1 MMKKGFTL
9 VELLAVITILGLL
22 GLIVGL
28 SITSSIRGVRKET
41 SETQK
46 NNILT
51 AAKNWAADNI
61 YILPDVG
68 DSMVV
73 SLHDL
78 IAEGFMEADKDN
90 QISDVENGKMLS
102 KLRTTVTITNNNGDY
117 EYTLDI
123 KYGEDDVNIKA
134 PVIVLNGSS
143 NMTVNGT
150 FNDPGVY
157 AYDSEGNE
165 LGSITTRIED
175 QNGAVITAITTKGT
189 YTITYTVTDVNGSSW
204 IKRTVVVK

>member
-9 VELLAVITILGLL
+9 AELLAVITILGLL

-28 SITSSIRGVRKET
+28 SITSSIQGVRKET
-41 SETQK
+41 SK
-46 NNILT
+46 RWPNNIFT
-51 AAKNWAADNI
+51 AVNSLHPDNI

-102 KLRTTVTITNNNGDY
+102 KLSTTVTITNNNGDY

-123 KYGEDDVNIKA
+123 KYGEDNVNIKA

-157 AYDSEGNE
+157 AYNSEGNE

-175 QNGAVITAITTKGT
+175 QNGAVISAITTKGT